1 MAKVIEL
8 RSGFEPSSLPTGRL
22 SYYFVE
28 STFRMSALSAA
39 HGAVHT
45 LYSNFFVTLPVPQAR
60 SDLPHQIFIVTGSN
74 TGLGRETCRHL
85 LKLGARKVIMAVRTI
100 SKGEAAKEELLSSTG
115 RKSDSVEVWPLDMDS
130 YESVKAFGRR
140 ASSLPRIDGVLAN
153 AGIMT
158 SIYRTSEGQEQTL
171 NVNVISTFLLFFVL
185 LGKMRESEHQTGNAC
200 YFVIPNSALH
210 YVASTAEL
218 NPKEDTLARLNDEKK
233 ANMAGRYALSKL
245 LVVWI
250 ARELG
255 DRCKGSPI
263 LNTPNPSLCQSDLFR
278 DHEVGVAAKVL
289 TKILARTTEEGSRTL
304 YHGLFAGKESNGQY
318 LTNCKIH
325 GYVCT

>member
-1 MAKVIEL
+1 
-8 RSGFEPSSLPTGRL
+8 
-22 SYYFVE
+22 
-28 STFRMSALSAA
+28 MSALSAA
-39 HGAVHT
+39 HGAAHT
-45 LYSNFFVTLPVPQAR
+45 IYSNFFVTLPVPEAR
-60 SDLPHQIFIVTGSN
+60 SNLSQQIFIVTGSN

-85 LKLGARKVIMAVRTI
+85 LKLGARRIIMAVRSI

-115 RKSDSVEVWPLDMDS
+115 RKPDSVEVWQLDMDS

-158 SIYRTSEGQEQTL
+158 SHYRLSEGQEQTL
-171 NVNVISTFLLFFVL
+171 NVNVISTFLLFFVM

-210 YVASTAEL
+210 YTASTAEL
-218 NPKEDTLARLNDEKK
+218 NPKEDMFARLNDEKK

-245 LVVWI
+245 LVVWTV
-250 ARELG
+250 RELG
-255 DRCKGSPI
+255 DRCKSSPI
-263 LNTPNPSLCQSDLFR
+263 INTPNPSACQSDLFR
-278 DHEVGVAAKVL
+278 EQDGAAARAVM
-289 TKILARTTEEGSRTL
+289 KILARTTEEGSRTL
-304 YHGLFAGKESNGQY
+304 YHGLFAGKESNGEY

-325 GYVCT
+325 GYVRI